1 MPILRYN
8 NYYAAMTSLT
18 IIPFV
23 VIMVWY
29 AMKRMRRV
37 SNLAM
42 RKWLFKAE
50 IAMMIATGLVNFIG

>member
-8 NYYAAMTSLT
+8 NYYAAMTSLA

-29 AMKRMRRV
+29 AMKIMRRV

-50 IAMMIATGLVNFIG
+50 IAMMIVTGLVNFIG